1 MIGIWSKDA
10 GSARRTHA
18 RRHRPRS
25 GHRAHR
31 HLRPPHHRPRRSRR
45 RRVRVLLRVHPRT
58 AASSRTAPS
67 SPGSAPASRSRS
79 TPTPASSR
87 RTCARARRSPATRS
101 SWTTTSTTSTP
112 SATPAVSSPTCT
124 SSSPRTWASSPTPP
138 SDKSLKLRLAFEA
151 SPFGLLVEKAGG
163 KTSDGVTGG
172 SVLDV
177 KITQVDQRT
186 ALCIG
191 SANEVDRFNSF
202 VLGK

>member
-1 MIGIWSKDA
+1 MLPA
-10 GSARRTHA
+10 HCVGSE
-18 RRHRPRS
+18 
-25 GHRAHR
+25 
-31 HLRPPHHRPRRSRR
+31 RR
-45 RRVRVLLRVHPRT
+45 RQSERPKVR
-58 AASSRTAPS
+58 AIAD
-67 SPGSAPASRSRS
+67 
-79 TPTPASSR
+79 
-87 RTCARARRSPATRS
+87 RSPA
-101 SWTTTSTTSTP
+101 
-112 SATPAVSSPTCT
+112 
-124 SSSPRTWASSPTPP
+124 
-138 SDKSLKLRLAFEA
+138 KLRLAFEA